1 MEASQHTFVA
11 ETGQPAQRRKK
22 ARLACNPCRARKTG
36 CDGRKPVCSACSMRG
51 WSDKCFYP
59 DSVMQPST
67 ALTLVDIDRR
77 LQKLENEARAGHE
90 ISRNSPSSTKQP
102 SFLDVVAHD
111 AGAARSPTEL
121 SLKSSSVSFDHAAM
135 NDQSLQEPVD
145 ACANEPSATANAAF
159 MRRGLEA
166 AGHRQHHDTA
176 VNSQSPVSPIESP
189 TFPDLVGF
197 SLHTPDRPFENLDP
211 HTLYLPQRHFAD
223 DLLRW
228 YWQNFHSIFPFLNWP
243 VFKNRYRAIWKQ
255 KPPARPAF
263 DDILYYATLNMVL
276 ALACLRHESI
286 PLEQRPY
293 HADDFYRRSLQ
304 LVSAET
310 LDSTSI
316 SIVQLLL
323 LRAMYLYF
331 AGKADRCWLM
341 AGAAVRV
348 AIGLGLHIDSKR
360 HLNQMEREM
369 RRRIWYGGC
378 VSLDQIVSAT
388 FGRPG
393 LIFPGLTQTAPP
405 LAIDEEYLSTTGEG
419 HQPEGLPSR
428 LDMMTFTLKTV
439 EILEEMKSARRAPGI
454 KLKHAG
460 DEITMPDPT
469 NLLSVNAKI
478 DDLLEGLPEHLRP
491 DADYSKMLLNEDAVK
506 CFRIQ
511 SHAIRFRLLT
521 IRVFLLRPSLLAEA
535 QRWTNPAACS
545 TLTASS
551 MLQERLHH
559 EICSLCLGTVH
570 TMLEEIQSGPAT
582 NGGISAWYALHFT
595 FAAATILLVATL
607 SPNLGVC
614 LDTEPTKSSWDRV
627 MAILDFHKS
636 HVASAARG
644 IEVLQRYRESI
655 TRRANARLGRPQLG
669 HEFGACATGISSPTA
684 QQGVPVATP
693 PSLVTSSY
701 TTQAQQAPALQPQQ
715 FTHPQQSWN
724 EPHAMPTPPMA
735 GTGLMEG
742 LDPHYIGSE
751 TLDEA
756 WLTMQDY
763 GQGNWMLEQFRLP

>member
-1 MEASQHTFVA
+1 
-11 ETGQPAQRRKK
+11 
-22 ARLACNPCRARKTG
+22 
-36 CDGRKPVCSACSMRG
+36 
-51 WSDKCFYP
+51 
-59 DSVMQPST
+59 
-67 ALTLVDIDRR
+67 
-77 LQKLENEARAGHE
+77 
-90 ISRNSPSSTKQP
+90 
-102 SFLDVVAHD
+102 
-111 AGAARSPTEL
+111 
-121 SLKSSSVSFDHAAM
+121 
-135 NDQSLQEPVD
+135 
-145 ACANEPSATANAAF
+145 
-159 MRRGLEA
+159 
-166 AGHRQHHDTA
+166 
-176 VNSQSPVSPIESP
+176 
-189 TFPDLVGF
+189 
-197 SLHTPDRPFENLDP
+197 
-211 HTLYLPQRHFAD
+211 
-223 DLLRW
+223 
-228 YWQNFHSIFPFLNWP
+228 
-243 VFKNRYRAIWKQ
+243 
-255 KPPARPAF
+255 
-263 DDILYYATLNMVL
+263 
-276 ALACLRHESI
+276 
-286 PLEQRPY
+286 
-293 HADDFYRRSLQ
+293 
-304 LVSAET
+304 
-310 LDSTSI
+310 
-316 SIVQLLL
+316 
-323 LRAMYLYF
+323 
-331 AGKADRCWLM
+331 
-341 AGAAVRV
+341 
-348 AIGLGLHIDSKR
+348 
-360 HLNQMEREM
+360 
-369 RRRIWYGGC
+369 
-378 VSLDQIVSAT
+378 
-388 FGRPG
+388 
-393 LIFPGLTQTAPP
+393 
-405 LAIDEEYLSTTGEG
+405 
-419 HQPEGLPSR
+419 
-428 LDMMTFTLKTV
+428 MMTFTLKTV

-460 DEITMPDPT
+460 VEITMPDPT
-469 NLLSVNAKI
+469 NLLRVNAKI

-582 NGGISAWYALHFT
+582 NGGISAWYALHCKFIPPFFTVT

-669 HEFGACATGISSPTA
+669 HEFGACATDISPPTA
-684 QQGVPVATP
+684 QQGVSVATP

-701 TTQAQQAPALQPQQ
+701 TTQTQQAPALQPQQ

-742 LDPHYIGSE
+742 LDPYYIGSE